1 MKYFCCLNWNLRLG
15 EISLYP
21 KAPSEVRDPYR
32 ILQIL
37 VLEEDTDFRGSDM
50 DATHSILER
59 WGCHVRMN
67 GGCLTLVG
75 RGKYLL
81 LDPVKVTVIPTA
93 YNQTK
98 RNLRGG
104 VVAGISDNRD
114 TRCFIMECQLLFN
127 PLYSILF
134 NPYFIKHKH
143 TINTIF
149 LFKCTICTM

>member
-1 MKYFCCLNWNLRLG
+1 MKYFCCLNCNLRLG

-32 ILQIL
+32 ILQVL
-37 VLEEDTDFRGSDM
+37 VLEEDTGFRGSDM
-50 DATHSILER
+50 DATHSTLER
-59 WGCHVRMN
+59 WGCHVRMK

-93 YNQTK
+93 YNLTK

-104 VVAGISDNRD
+104 VVAGISDKRD
-114 TRCFIMECQLLFN
+114 TRCFIMECCSTRFPQKK
-127 PLYSILF
+127 I
-134 NPYFIKHKH
+134 
-143 TINTIF
+143 TIDR
-149 LFKCTICTM
+149 